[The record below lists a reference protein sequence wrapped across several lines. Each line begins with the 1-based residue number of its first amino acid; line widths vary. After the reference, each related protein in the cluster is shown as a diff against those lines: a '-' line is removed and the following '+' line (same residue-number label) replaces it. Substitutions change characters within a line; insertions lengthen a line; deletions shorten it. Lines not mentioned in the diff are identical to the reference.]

1 MNEAIGTKGGR
12 RDRKRT
18 IIITKRQKRKLL
30 FQYSQKKKQQI
41 KKLEQEVKRL
51 QLTSFFV
58 ALPISIAGNILQTI
72 VKGIE
77 KTEKKQTEQE
87 EIIDQPKQKSSPLDD
102 IVVIE
107 KPDIVVIEN
116 TPKRKIEVKEQL
128 QQEIKIPT
136 EELPQEDQIEQQE
149 IKPLT
154 SPMIQKVADKKIVTT
169 YEGNLKDAKQE
180 LKEIVYEY
188 QVLEANT
195 KDIHRPEEAEK
206 IIAALDT
213 MIEKLEE
220 LRQKIKVEQ
229 NLENNPYVEELVD
242 DYIEEFKKKKEV
254 SAIKDSTLYIMLST
268 QVELAKEKAQS
279 LSEKVTEAKE
289 KLSLGKEEFN
299 NLKENYYDYN
309 HFNIELLS
317 FQYEQ
322 DKMLKNLEE
331 KVASAITET
340 EKVETCLHAMTR
352 QSKKLLGLLAIPMM
366 IPGNRSAKA
375 MATATI
381 AYLYFMHNLLR
392 PKKKRRRYRIIEVK
406 DYSKEIEGNISKIE
420 DVESMLNATS
430 TKLEE
435 MIKKIRKEFAGYS
448 EQQELLQNLQVLL
461 KELQEKERQLQK
473 QREKQQEL
481 LAKNKE
487 KVKILQTT
495 EEV

>member
-1 MNEAIGTKGGR
+1 MNEAIGTKGGK

-18 IIITKRQKRKLL
+18 IIITKRQEKALL
-30 FQYSQKKKQQI
+30 SRYKQKKKQRL
-41 KKLEQEVKRL
+41 KKLEQEVRRL
-51 QLTSFFV
+51 QLTSFFIAV
-58 ALPISIAGNILQTI
+58 PISIAGNILETI
-72 VKGIE
+72 TATVKKKEQKQPHIE
-77 KTEKKQTEQE
+77 ENRKE
-87 EIIDQPKQKSSPLDD
+87 DSPLED
-102 IVVIE
+102 ITLT
-107 KPDIVVIEN
+107 KQPDIVIIEEQ
-116 TPKRKIEVKEQL
+116 PKKTVEVKEVL
-128 QQEIKIPT
+128 QQEIPIP
-136 EELPQEDQIEQQE
+136 IEQQE
-149 IKPLT
+149 KPIVEEKKQEETELFT
-154 SPMIQKVADKKIVTT
+154 SPTIQKVTDKKIVTT
-169 YEGNLKDAKQE
+169 YEGNLKDIKQD
-180 LKEIVYEY
+180 LKDIVYEY
-188 QVLEANT
+188 QVLETNVEELQ
-195 KDIHRPEEAEK
+195 KPEEAEE
-206 IIAALDT
+206 IIEQLDT
-213 MIEKLEE
+213 IIEKLEE
-220 LRQKIKVEQ
+220 LKEKIKVEQ
-229 NLENNPYVEELVD
+229 SLAEDPYIEELVEE
-242 DYIEEFKKKKEV
+242 YIEDFKNKKEV
-254 SAIKDSTLYIMLST
+254 DAVKDSSLYIMLSSK
-268 QVELAKEKAQS
+268 VEEAKKKAQT
-279 LSEKVTEAKE
+279 LSIKVNEEKEN
-289 KLSLGKEEFN
+289 LSLGEEEFT
-299 NLKENYYDYN
+299 NLKEEYYNYN
-309 HFNIELLS
+309 RFNIDLLN
-317 FQYEQ
+317 FQNEQ
-322 DKMLKNLEE
+322 DKILQELEQ
-331 KVASAITET
+331 KVSSSTTET
-340 EKVETCLHAMTR
+340 EKIETRLHLMTR